1 VAVKP
6 SRPGRWERIQAA
18 IPKHSIVGRI
28 LYPMVEERKTLAGAM
43 AWVGLCMLFTILFI
57 AIFADVIS
65 PYNPAIIVDEPM
77 VPPLTNAAITKNLTS
92 DLVDLPT
99 RWVGGKTG
107 LALNDGNLFV
117 SQNVS
122 DSAILESFGFRPFT
136 NSIISVEVLIQS
148 NGTTAAP
155 DNFVDV
161 RVSWDGG
168 GTWSAPQRTSLRT
181 SDLGNGTDILD
192 FTPATRW
199 TAASFGDTTF
209 LVSLTHVKTSGA
221 VEGAVSVDFL
231 NARMTYLSGYHI
243 MGTDGVGQ
251 DVFSR
256 VLHGTRTSLA
266 IMVIGVSV
274 AFIAGFPL
282 GLFSGY
288 VGGNIDKVLVLV
300 MDSLYSFPGL
310 LMAGIIA
317 VLLGKGVLNIGLAI
331 TVIYIPLYFRVTR
344 SQVLSVREELYVEA
358 AKALGAKPLHVM
370 FAYIAYNVLI
380 AVPVIFS
387 ISAADAI
394 LTAAGLSFLGWGIE
408 APTPDWGRDL
418 SAGQGLIS
426 TGIWWPSFYP
436 GLMILFLT
444 VSLSFLGEGLS
455 DIVNPLLRKE
465 RS

>member
-1 VAVKP
+1 MADKP

-28 LYPMVEERKTLAGAM
+28 LYPMVEERRTLAGVM
-43 AWVGLCMLFTILFI
+43 AWIGLVMLFAILFV
-57 AIFADVIS
+57 AIFADFIS
-65 PYNPAIIVDEPM
+65 PYNPTIIVDEPM
-77 VPPLTNAAITKNLTS
+77 VAPMTNAVIVKNLTA
-92 DLVDLPT
+92 DLVYLPT
-99 RWVGGKTG
+99 RWLGDKTDMV
-107 LALNDGNLFV
+107 LNDGNYFV
-117 SQNVS
+117 SRNVS
-122 DSAILESFGFRPFT
+122 DFAVLGSFGFRPFT
-136 NSIISVEVLIQS
+136 NSIISVEVLVQS
-148 NGTTAAP
+148 NSTAAAP
-155 DNFVDV
+155 DNFVEV
-161 RVSWDGG
+161 RVSGDGG
-168 GTWSAPQRTSLRT
+168 ATWSVPRRTSLRS
-181 SDLGNGTDILD
+181 SDVGNATDVLD
-192 FTPATRW
+192 FTSAAPW
-199 TAASFGDTTF
+199 SITALGDTTF
-209 LVSLTHVKTSGA
+209 LVNITHVKAAGA
-221 VEGAVSVDFL
+221 VEGPVSVDVL
-231 NARMTYLSGYHI
+231 RARMTYRSAYHI
-243 MGTDGVGQ
+243 MGTDNVGQ

-370 FAYIAYNVLI
+370 FSYIAYNVLI